1 MPDRRSLLAG
11 QSKRSVIHAPPQR
24 VATNRRTP
32 SDSHRGH
39 AAEQR
44 LASSRVLQGLR
55 VRGESEWWVHVAPN
69 VTRGMVA
76 LGDVI
81 RINHVEIY

>member
-1 MPDRRSLLAG
+1 MTR
-11 QSKRSVIHAPPQR
+11 QT
-24 VATNRRTP
+24 ATMRRTARTLRGGAP
-32 SDSHRGH
+32 GSRTKRAALRPRRRRGAHRIALHRAGGSVPH
-39 AAEQR
+39 DTTAPT
-44 LASSRVLQGLR
+44 
-55 VRGESEWWVHVAPN
+55 PN